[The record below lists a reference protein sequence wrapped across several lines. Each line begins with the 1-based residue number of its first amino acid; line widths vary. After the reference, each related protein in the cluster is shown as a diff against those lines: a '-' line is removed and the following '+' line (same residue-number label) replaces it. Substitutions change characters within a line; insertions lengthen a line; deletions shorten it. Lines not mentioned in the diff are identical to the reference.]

1 MINNL
6 YQNKFSDNEKIK
18 YYQSRVKN
26 QKLKPRQR
34 EYASKRLKQLTQ
46 NYDNKNINL
55 KLLEENYFTRKDIVV
70 NDFDNKLPKY
80 LVRNPDAYDKLIS
93 FIKKNKEFQKNNYL
107 SNYYKNLKYVDKN
120 KADKLARKELK
131 HTLNVDYYGL
141 YFDYY

>member
-1 MINNL
+1 MNLLTHGLIMINNL

-55 KLLEENYFTRKDIVV
+55 KLLD
-70 NDFDNKLPKY
+70 DLH
-80 LVRNPDAYDKLIS
+80 
-93 FIKKNKEFQKNNYL
+93 Q
-107 SNYYKNLKYVDKN
+107 
-120 KADKLARKELK
+120 
-131 HTLNVDYYGL
+131 
-141 YFDYY
+141 